1 MMIVNAW
8 IGLANSRAV
17 EYGTPEK
24 IHLNA
29 LFWKRSKSSLILEEH
44 NGKQDRRNP
53 MLSVCMHNNIH
64 LHYFSDIYGIPRTV

>member
-29 LFWKRSKSSLILEEH
+29 LFWIGSALNLRLYWKSIME
-44 NGKQDRRNP
+44 N
-53 MLSVCMHNNIH
+53 
-64 LHYFSDIYGIPRTV
+64 RTGVIQC